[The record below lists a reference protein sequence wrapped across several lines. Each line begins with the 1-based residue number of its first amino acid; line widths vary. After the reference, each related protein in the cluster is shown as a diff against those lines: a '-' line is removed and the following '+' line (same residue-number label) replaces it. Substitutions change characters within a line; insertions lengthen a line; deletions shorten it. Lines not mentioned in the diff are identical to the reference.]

1 VYTCIE
7 AHVLIELCEK
17 KEKKKEEKEE
27 EEEEAALQ
35 DKFIFTRGSK

>member
-1 VYTCIE
+1 MCIE

-17 KEKKKEEKEE
+17 KKEEE

-35 DKFIFTRGSK
+35 DKFIFARGSK

>member
-1 VYTCIE
+1 MCIE

-17 KEKKKEEKEE
+17 KKKKQEEE

-35 DKFIFTRGSK
+35 DKFIFARGSK

>member
-1 VYTCIE
+1 MCIE

-17 KEKKKEEKEE
+17 KKKTKE

-35 DKFIFTRGSK
+35 DKFIFARGSK

>member
-1 VYTCIE
+1 MCIE